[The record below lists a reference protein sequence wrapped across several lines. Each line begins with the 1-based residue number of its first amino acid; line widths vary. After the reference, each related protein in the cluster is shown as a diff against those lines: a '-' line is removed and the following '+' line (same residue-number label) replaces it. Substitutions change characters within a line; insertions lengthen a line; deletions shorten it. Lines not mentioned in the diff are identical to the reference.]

1 VQVVRRFLALARP
14 AAPAGSIAVFSS
26 VCFHRSG
33 PNRTHNMRRIYLPQY
48 SAEPILSADG
58 SQLWAFAEPFLK
70 DGQVV
75 AARRFEGEAA
85 PVTQRSAITNR

>member
-33 PNRTHNMRRIYLPQY
+33 PNRTSKMRCIYLPQY

-58 SQLWAFAEPFLK
+58 SQL
-70 DGQVV
+70 
-75 AARRFEGEAA
+75 
-85 PVTQRSAITNR
+85 